1 MPRVS
6 EIKAGI
12 EEMSRSPAMLA
23 GQVARAE
30 NVRAENVRDEGILRE
45 VTHGEVTGDELTGD
59 DASLP
64 RDSTSGGRISRRQ
77 ATR

>member
-12 EEMSRSPAMLA
+12 EEMSRSPVMLA

-30 NVRAENVRDEGILRE
+30 NARAENVRDEGILRE
-45 VTHGEVTGDELTGD
+45 VTHGEVTGD